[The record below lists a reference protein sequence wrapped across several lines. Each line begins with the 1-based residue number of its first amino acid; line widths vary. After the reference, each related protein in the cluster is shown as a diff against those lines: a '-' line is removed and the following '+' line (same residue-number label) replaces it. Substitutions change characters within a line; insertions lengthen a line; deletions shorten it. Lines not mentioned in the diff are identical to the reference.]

1 MNPKTV
7 QEGKNLSIVAYLT
20 IIGVLIAFFMN
31 QEKRNPFT
39 FFHVR
44 QSLGLWLMYFI
55 FGYVISG
62 FDSWMLTYSFW
73 IFFAV
78 LFLYG
83 ILGAV
88 SGKANSIPILGDFFQ
103 KLFKSLGS

>member
-1 MNPKTV
+1 MDQNSAK
-7 QEGKNLSIVAYLT
+7 EGKGLSIIAYIT

-31 QEKRNPFT
+31 QEKKNSFT
-39 FFHVR
+39 FFHIR

-55 FGYVISG
+55 FGYVVSG
-62 FDSWMLTYSFW
+62 FDSWILTYSFW

-83 ILGAV
+83 LLGAI
-88 SGKANSIPILGDFFQ
+88 SGKANSIPFLGDFFQ
-103 KLFKSLGS
+103 KLFKSLGN